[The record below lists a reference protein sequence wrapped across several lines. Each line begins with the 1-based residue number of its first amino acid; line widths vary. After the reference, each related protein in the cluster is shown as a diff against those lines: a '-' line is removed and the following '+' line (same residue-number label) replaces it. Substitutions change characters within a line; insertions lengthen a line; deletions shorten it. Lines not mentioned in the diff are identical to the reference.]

1 MSEPGDGSLLRDLIN
16 KENIPLKKGNTAVS
30 KGEVNISVTL
40 HSIAT
45 R

>member
-1 MSEPGDGSLLRDLIN
+1 MSGTGDGFLLRDLIN

-30 KGEVNISVTL
+30 KGEVNISVAL
-40 HSIAT
+40 HSTAT